1 MFSLPLLSSR
11 SVTGVP
17 TSFGKEFSIETSKS
31 QKRLKNVKV
40 YLHNS
45 FNLTNFKIL
54 ISRDFDIFKKKVFHP
69 KLVGTPC
76 TITIRMQSFIQI
88 SQLVATFK
96 YKSHLKLEYSKSR
109 YVCPMVISMVFD
121 LLRGGVQPFLRFHPF
136 PTIHTAP
143 LASKPWSALC
153 CHCSF
158 FVLIWLDILQ
168 AIKTPREATWDHHSH
183 FVHCEVQKKVL
194 KSFSIAAGQ
203 RAQNSLL
210 VESCACD
217 SGYCGFELYHRLSS
231 SM

>member
-1 MFSLPLLSSR
+1 
-11 SVTGVP
+11 
-17 TSFGKEFSIETSKS
+17 
-31 QKRLKNVKV
+31 
-40 YLHNS
+40 
-45 FNLTNFKIL
+45 
-54 ISRDFDIFKKKVFHP
+54 
-69 KLVGTPC
+69 
-76 TITIRMQSFIQI
+76 
-88 SQLVATFK
+88 
-96 YKSHLKLEYSKSR
+96 
-109 YVCPMVISMVFD
+109 MVISMVFD

-217 SGYCGFELYHRLSS
+217 SGYCGFELYHRLSCKGKIVRIIS
-231 SM
+231 YEYLEVKDKKKRRWKIAFENFLKPLEASHKPPKRASVRVLINTQFLINAPLRA